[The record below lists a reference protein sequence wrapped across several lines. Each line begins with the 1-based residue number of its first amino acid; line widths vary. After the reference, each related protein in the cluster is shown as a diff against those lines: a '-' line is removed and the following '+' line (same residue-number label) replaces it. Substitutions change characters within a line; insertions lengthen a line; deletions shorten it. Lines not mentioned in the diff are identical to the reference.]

1 MRARTYVGVWV
12 GVLAA
17 LIVTLLLFRSILLP
31 FVAGMAAAYFLD
43 PVADKLERNG
53 MSRTFATTIITIAF
67 LIVVALV
74 LVFLVPLLQQQVVEL
89 LTNLPSYFNAIRG
102 WIEPMLQQWASE
114 IEPGRVDK
122 AESIVE
128 KFSERA
134 AQFVLE
140 IVGDLWAGGMALVNL
155 VALLF
160 ITPVVTFY
168 LIRDWDILVARVNS
182 WLPKE
187 HAPVI
192 REQAR
197 LMDSSLSGFIRGTG
211 IVCLTLAVFYGA
223 ALSVAG
229 LQFGLVIG
237 IGFGIISFVPYVGS
251 IGGLIVSVALAFIQF
266 DEPWRI
272 AVIAAIFIVGQLA
285 EGMFLTPKL
294 VGDRVRLHPVWVIFA
309 VLAGGTLFGF
319 VGMMIALPAA
329 AMIGILIRF
338 GIQQYLDS
346 HMFHGDGTPALAD
359 SPEPAAIDTGDKTP
373 EGTDPPA

>member
-1 MRARTYVGVWV
+1 MAMRARTYIGVWV

-17 LIVTLLLFRSILLP
+17 LIILLILFRSILLP

-43 PVADKLERNG
+43 PLADKLERRG
-53 MSRTFATTIITIAF
+53 MSRTLATTLITIAF
-67 LIVVALV
+67 LIVVAL
-74 LVFLVPLLQQQVVEL
+74 LFVFLVPLLQQQVVEL
-89 LTNLPSYFNAIRG
+89 LANLPSYFNAIRG
-102 WIEPMLQQWASE
+102 WIEPMLQQWATQ
-114 IEPGRVDK
+114 IEPGQVDK
-122 AESIVE
+122 AETLVE

-140 IVGDLWAGGMALVNL
+140 IAGSVWAGGMALVNL
-155 VALLF
+155 LALLF
-160 ITPVVTFY
+160 ITPVVAFY
-168 LIRDWDILVARVNS
+168 LIRDWDIIIARVNS

-197 LMDSSLSGFIRGTG
+197 LMDSTLSGFIRGTG
-211 IVCLTLAVFYGA
+211 IVCLVLAVFYGG

-251 IGGLIVSVALAFIQF
+251 VGGLIVSVGLAFIQF

-272 AVIAAIFIVGQLA
+272 AIIAGIFVVGQLA
-285 EGMFLTPKL
+285 EGMLLTPKL
-294 VGDRVRLHPVWVIFA
+294 VGDRIRLHPVWVIFA

-329 AMIGILIRF
+329 ALIGILIRF

-346 HMFHGDGTPALAD
+346 HMFHGDAAPA
-359 SPEPAAIDTGDKTP
+359 GDKHVAADAEDKP
-373 EGTDPPA
+373 SESP